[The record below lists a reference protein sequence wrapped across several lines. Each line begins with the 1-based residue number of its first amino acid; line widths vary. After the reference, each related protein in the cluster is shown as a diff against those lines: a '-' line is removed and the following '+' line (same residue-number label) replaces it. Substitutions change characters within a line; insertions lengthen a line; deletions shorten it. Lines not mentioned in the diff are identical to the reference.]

1 MKKTFVG
8 EDGKT
13 YHVKEKKPFYKKWWF
28 ILIAIIVV
36 LSFLMPKGDNTNTA
50 NNAEISYNPV
60 AISQMNADLK
70 NNALKAEKTYKDQY
84 VEISGKVI
92 VIDSSGQYISIAD
105 PNDEFAIIGIT
116 CYLKNDDQRNIVSE
130 LSNNQIVTVKGKVTQ
145 VGEVLGYSL
154 DVNEIIAQ

>member
-1 MKKTFVG
+1 
-8 EDGKT
+8 
-13 YHVKEKKPFYKKWWF
+13 
-28 ILIAIIVV
+28 
-36 LSFLMPKGDNTNTA
+36 
-50 NNAEISYNPV
+50 
-60 AISQMNADLK
+60 MNADLK